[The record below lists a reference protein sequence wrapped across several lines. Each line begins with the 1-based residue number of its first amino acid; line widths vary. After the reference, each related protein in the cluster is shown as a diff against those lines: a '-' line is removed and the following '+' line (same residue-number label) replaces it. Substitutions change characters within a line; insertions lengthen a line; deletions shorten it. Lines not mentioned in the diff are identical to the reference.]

1 MKIIF
6 LGMFLLIIS
15 CAQAISKEDFV
26 ETFTSADKSLI
37 ESNEQGHELNG
48 NSYGNSNIQVST
60 RLNHKNVIVASKNEH
75 KHELFVTTRYSTGG
89 GGARGGGGGMG
100 GGTSGGSARAG
111 GVVGGGTSGGSA
123 RAGGVVGGAASG
135 GSARAGGVVGGAATG
150 MIGGRAIY
158 AGDINERNNYSYNF
172 ATTLST
178 GTHICVSIL
187 ILYVNFWI

>member
-1 MKIIF
+1 MLNMKIKF

-60 RLNHKNVIVASKNEH
+60 RLNHKNVIVASKNAH

-89 GGARGGGGGMG
+89 GGARGGGGGM
-100 GGTSGGSARAG
+100 
-111 GVVGGGTSGGSA
+111 GTSGGSA